1 VILIINYFRVVS
13 SYVEGLCWVLKYY
26 YQGVQSW
33 KWFYPFHYSPFAS
46 DFKDVSSLTISFEKS
61 QPFKPIEQLM
71 GVFPAASKQH
81 IPAIFHDLMTD
92 PESPIVDFYPTDF
105 PIDLNGK
112 KYAWQGVALLPFIN
126 ADRLLKAMES
136 LYPKLSPDEVKR
148 NSMGHDILFA
158 SSFHSNFENLCALYR
173 TPPIKTVCSFSDRV
187 THYLTFSLLPLAH
200 SFGSYQVWPDFWDC
214 FQGSRSYLARK
225 HTSFSTS

>member
-1 VILIINYFRVVS
+1 MSAMTNSEKGNFNSETFYSFNIHLQSHLFSVVK

-46 DFKDVSSLTISFEKS
+46 DFKDVSTLKIVFEKS

-81 IPAIFHDLMTD
+81 IPAIFHHLMTD
-92 PESPIVDFYPTDF
+92 PESPIVDFYPLEF

-112 KYAWQGVALLPFIN
+112 KYAWQGVALLPFID
-126 ADRLLKAMES
+126 ADRLLKAMEP
-136 LYPKLSPDEVKR
+136 LYPNLSPDEVTR
-148 NSMGHDILFA
+148 NSMGSDVLFA
-158 SSFHSNFENLCALYR
+158 SSTHSNFENLCDLYR
-173 TPPIKTVCSFSDRV
+173 TPPIKKVCSLCLEM
-187 THYLTFSLLPLAH
+187 TL
-200 SFGSYQVWPDFWDC
+200 
-214 FQGSRSYLARK
+214 
-225 HTSFSTS
+225 